1 MNNDESFVFEQ
12 VLNALDLPEP
22 DLVTKER
29 IMKAVYLLMVAK
41 EIGLFHVS
49 IPGTLLDD
57 TTYE

>member
-1 MNNDESFVFEQ
+1 MNDDEDLVFEQ

-22 DLVTKER
+22 DHATKER
-29 IMKAVYLLMVAK
+29 IMKAVYVLMVAK

-49 IPGTLLDD
+49 IPGILLDD

>member
-1 MNNDESFVFEQ
+1 MNNDESLVFEQ
-12 VLNALDLPEP
+12 VLNALDLPDP

-49 IPGTLLDD
+49 IPGILLDD